1 MSLWFVH
8 FISPSVCPS
17 VTQSLC
23 SSMLCGVFLSIF
35 KEICIVL
42 VINQKQCKLLIFVEK
57 LNSVGFVFVIRLKL
71 LTVMTF

>member
-1 MSLWFVH
+1 MSWWFVH

-23 SSMLCGVFLSIF
+23 SSLLCVFLSIF

-42 VINQKQCKLLIFVEK
+42 VINQKHCKLLIFVEK
-57 LNSVGFVFVIRLKL
+57 LNSVGFVIRLKL

>member
-1 MSLWFVH
+1 MSWWFAH

-23 SSMLCGVFLSIF
+23 SSLLCVFLSIF

-57 LNSVGFVFVIRLKL
+57 LNSVGFVIRLKL